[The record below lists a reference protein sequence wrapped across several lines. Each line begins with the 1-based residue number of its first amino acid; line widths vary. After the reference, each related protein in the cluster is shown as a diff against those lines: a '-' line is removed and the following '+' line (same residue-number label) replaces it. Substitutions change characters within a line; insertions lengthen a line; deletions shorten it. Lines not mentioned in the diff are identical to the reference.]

1 MFIYISL
8 FAFSK
13 FIAASGVYFQ
23 NPHKVSTI
31 LRYMQEKTANFIQ
44 KCRFGAVA
52 RIFFDFCRRLLY
64 FLTGD
69 GVDLVANLY
78 EKLSGA
84 DKFADSRR

>member
-1 MFIYISL
+1 
-8 FAFSK
+8 
-13 FIAASGVYFQ
+13 
-23 NPHKVSTI
+23 
-31 LRYMQEKTANFIQ
+31 MQEKTANFIK

-52 RIFFDFCRRLLY
+52 RIFFDFYRRLLY